1 MKRLICILMLS
12 LLLVGCGKSSES
24 DAGAAAGEK
33 SRFVCVEDS
42 MGWRIMADRET
53 GVMYVMSCGINN
65 TGTFTLM
72 VDADGN
78 PLIYEGV
85 TE

>member
-24 DAGAAAGEK
+24 DVGTGKK

-42 MGWRIMADRET
+42 MSWRIMADRET

-78 PLIYEGV
+78 PLIYGEV

>member
-1 MKRLICILMLS
+1 MKRFICILMLS

-24 DAGAAAGEK
+24 DADAGEK
-33 SRFVCVEDS
+33 SRFVCVENN

-53 GVMYVMSCGINN
+53 GVMYVMSCGTNN

-85 TE
+85 R

>member
-12 LLLVGCGKSSES
+12 LLFTGCGTSNEADFSGIFE
-24 DAGAAAGEK
+24 E
-33 SRFVCVEDS
+33 SRFEIIEVES
-42 MGWRIMADRET
+42 CWYVVVDRET
-53 GVMYVMSCGINN
+53 RVMYAVSTGTYNC
-65 TGTFTLM
+65 GTFTLL

>member
-12 LLLVGCGKSSES
+12 LLLAGCGKSSES
-24 DAGAAAGEK
+24 DVVSK
-33 SRFVCVEDS
+33 VNSRFVCVENN
-42 MGWRIMADRET
+42 MYWEVMTDRET
-53 GVMYVMSCGINN
+53 GVMYVMSCGAYN
-65 TGTFTLM
+65 TGTFTLL

-78 PLIYEGV
+78 PLIYREV

>member
-12 LLLVGCGKSSES
+12 LLLAGCGKSSES
-24 DAGAAAGEK
+24 DVVSK
-33 SRFVCVEDS
+33 VNSRFVCVEEH
-42 MGWRIMADRET
+42 MRWRIVVDRET
-53 GVMYVMSCGINN
+53 GVMYVMSCGMYN

-78 PLIYEGV
+78 PLIYREV

>member
-1 MKRLICILMLS
+1 MLS
-12 LLLVGCGKSSES
+12 LLLVGCGTSSES
-24 DAGAAAGEK
+24 DAGTGEK
-33 SRFVCVEDS
+33 SRFVCVEKNINY
-42 MGWRIMADRET
+42 RVMADRET
-53 GVMYVMSCGINN
+53 GVMYVMSCGAYNC
-65 TGTFTLM
+65 GTFTLM

>member
-1 MKRLICILMLS
+1 MKKLICILMLS
-12 LLLVGCGKSSES
+12 LLLVGCGKSGES
-24 DAGAAAGEK
+24 DADASEK
-33 SRFVCVEDS
+33 SRFVCVEEHMS
-42 MGWRIMADRET
+42 WRIMADRET
-53 GVMYVMSCGINN
+53 GVMYVMSCGVYN

-78 PLIYEGV
+78 PLIYREV

>member
-24 DAGAAAGEK
+24 DVAAKGN
-33 SRFVCVEDS
+33 SRFVCVEEHMS
-42 MGWRIMADRET
+42 WRIMADRET
-53 GVMYVMSCGINN
+53 GVMYVMSCGVYN

-78 PLIYEGV
+78 PLIYREV
-85 TE
+85 ME